1 MEFAAVLFLPT
12 QFRMYDA
19 LAEND
24 LLFSVTA
31 RWTRRFTVIFRLH
44 QFFFEGWQMS
54 DDRTKWRRIGVI
66 VPSSNT
72 TVEADFMRAL
82 PAGVTV
88 HAARMFL
95 AETTAEA
102 ERRMIYDHVPIAVTD
117 LATLRPHVVA
127 FACTSGGAVLGADGE
142 ATLIAN
148 IARETGAC
156 VVSTNDAVG
165 KAIETLGR
173 RRIALL
179 TPYVEEL
186 NQAIRAGLERR
197 GLTVAHMAGL
207 GITDNF
213 GICNVTPDE
222 IVAFAER
229 ELAGRQFDLLFVS
242 CTNFRAV
249 EARLLLMQRF
259 GVPVVTSNQ
268 ATIDAAFDAIG
279 VSANWPIAAAA

>member
-1 MEFAAVLFLPT
+1 
-12 QFRMYDA
+12 
-19 LAEND
+19 
-24 LLFSVTA
+24 
-31 RWTRRFTVIFRLH
+31 
-44 QFFFEGWQMS
+44 MS
-54 DDRTKWRRIGVI
+54 DDRTNWRRVGVI

-82 PAGVTV
+82 PKGVTV

-102 ERRMIYDHVPIAVTD
+102 ERRMIFDHVPIAVSD
-117 LATLRPHVVA
+117 LATLKPHAIA

-142 ATLIAN
+142 ARLIAE
-148 IARETGAC
+148 IGHKTGAP

-165 KAIETLGR
+165 AAIERQGR
-173 RRIALL
+173 TRIAVL
-179 TPYVEEL
+179 TPYVDEL

-197 GLTVAHMAGL
+197 GLTVVHMAGL

-213 GICNVTPDE
+213 AICNVTPAE
-222 IVAFAER
+222 ILAFAER
-229 ELAGRQFDLLFVS
+229 ELTGVDFDLLFVS

-249 EARLLLMQRF
+249 EARPALMQRF

-268 ATIDAAFDAIG
+268 ATIDATFAAVG
-279 VSANWPIAAAA
+279 AVANWQVHQHAELAST

>member
-1 MEFAAVLFLPT
+1 
-12 QFRMYDA
+12 
-19 LAEND
+19 
-24 LLFSVTA
+24 
-31 RWTRRFTVIFRLH
+31 
-44 QFFFEGWQMS
+44 MS
-54 DDRTKWRRIGVI
+54 EDRSEWRRIGVI

-72 TVEADFMRAL
+72 TVEADFMRIL
-82 PAGVTV
+82 PADVTM

-117 LATLRPHVVA
+117 LASLRPHVVA
-127 FACTSGGAVLGADGE
+127 FACTSGGAVLGVEGE
-142 ATLIAN
+142 TALIAS
-148 IARETGAC
+148 IARETGAP

-165 KAIETLGR
+165 KAIEKLGR
-173 RRIALL
+173 KRIAVL
-179 TPYVEEL
+179 TPYVDEL
-186 NQAIRAGLERR
+186 NEAIRVGLERR
-197 GLTVAHMAGL
+197 GLTVVHMAGL

-213 GICNVTPDE
+213 GICNITPAE

-229 ELAGRQFDLLFVS
+229 ELAGRQFDLLFIS

-249 EARLLLMQRF
+249 ETRPLLTQRF

-279 VSANWPIAAAA
+279 VSADGHC

>member
-1 MEFAAVLFLPT
+1 
-12 QFRMYDA
+12 
-19 LAEND
+19 
-24 LLFSVTA
+24 
-31 RWTRRFTVIFRLH
+31 
-44 QFFFEGWQMS
+44 MS
-54 DDRTKWRRIGVI
+54 DDRTKWRRVGVI

-82 PAGVTV
+82 PAGTTV

-142 ATLIAN
+142 AALIGT
-148 IARETGAC
+148 IARETGAP

-165 KAIETLGR
+165 KAIELLGVKR
-173 RRIALL
+173 VAVL
-179 TPYVEEL
+179 TPYVDEL
-186 NQAIRAGLERR
+186 NRAIRTGLEHR
-197 GLTVAHMAGL
+197 GLSVVHIAGL

-213 GICNVTPDE
+213 GICNVTPGE

-229 ELAGRQFDLLFVS
+229 ELAGLYYDLLFVS

-249 EARLLLMQRF
+249 EARPLLMQRF

-279 VSANWPIAAAA
+279 VTANWPVGAAA

>member
-1 MEFAAVLFLPT
+1 VT
-12 QFRMYDA
+12 
-19 LAEND
+19 ND
-24 LLFSVTA
+24 
-31 RWTRRFTVIFRLH
+31 RNN
-44 QFFFEGWQMS
+44 
-54 DDRTKWRRIGVI
+54 WRRIGVI

-72 TVEADFMRAL
+72 TVESDFMLAL
-82 PAGVTV
+82 PEGVSV

-102 ERRMIYDHVPIAVTD
+102 ERHMIHDHVPIAVTD

-148 IARETGAC
+148 IARETGAP

-165 KAIETLGR
+165 KAIQKFGR
-173 RRIALL
+173 KRIALL
-179 TPYVEEL
+179 TPYVDEL

-197 GLTVAHMAGL
+197 GLTVVHMAGL

-213 GICNVTPDE
+213 GISHVTPDE

-229 ELAGRQFDLLFVS
+229 ELTGRQFDLLFVS

-249 EARLLLMQRF
+249 EARPLLMQRF
-259 GVPVVTSNQ
+259 DVPVVTSNQ
-268 ATIDAAFDAIG
+268 ATIDAAFEAVG
-279 VSANWPIAAAA
+279 VSANWAMAAAA

>member
-1 MEFAAVLFLPT
+1 MS
-12 QFRMYDA
+12 
-19 LAEND
+19 ND
-24 LLFSVTA
+24 RS
-31 RWTRRFTVIFRLH
+31 
-44 QFFFEGWQMS
+44 E
-54 DDRTKWRRIGVI
+54 WRRVGVI

-72 TVEADFMRAL
+72 TVEADFMRVL
-82 PAGVTV
+82 PADVTV

-102 ERRMIYDHVPIAVTD
+102 ERRMIYDHMPIAVTD
-117 LATLRPHVVA
+117 LASLRPHVVA

-142 ATLIAN
+142 NALIAS
-148 IARETGAC
+148 IGRETGAP

-173 RRIALL
+173 KRIAVL
-179 TPYVEEL
+179 TPYV
-186 NQAIRAGLERR
+186 RVGLERR
-197 GLTVAHMAGL
+197 GLTVVHMAGL

-213 GICNVTPDE
+213 GICNVTPVE

-229 ELAGRQFDLLFVS
+229 ELAGRQFDLLFIS

-249 EARLLLMQRF
+249 EARPLLTQRF

-279 VSANWPIAAAA
+279 VSADWPLLTQYRRRQQLDIGPSRQI

>member
-1 MEFAAVLFLPT
+1 
-12 QFRMYDA
+12 
-19 LAEND
+19 
-24 LLFSVTA
+24 
-31 RWTRRFTVIFRLH
+31 
-44 QFFFEGWQMS
+44 MS
-54 DDRTKWRRIGVI
+54 DRTSWRRIGVI

-127 FACTSGGAVLGADGE
+127 FACTSGGAVLGAEGE
-142 ATLIAN
+142 ARLIAN
-148 IARETGAC
+148 IARETGAP

-165 KAIETLGR
+165 EAIAKLGR

-179 TPYVEEL
+179 TPYVDEL
-186 NQAIRAGLERR
+186 NQAIRAGLEGR
-197 GLTVAHMAGL
+197 GLTIVHMAGL

-213 GICNVTPDE
+213 GICSVTPDE
-222 IVAFAER
+222 IVGFAER
-229 ELAGRQFDLLFVS
+229 ELAGQQFDLLFVS

-249 EARLLLMQRF
+249 EARLTLMQRF

-268 ATIDAAFDAIG
+268 ATIDAVFDAIG
-279 VSANWPIAAAA
+279 VSANGPIPAAA

>member
-1 MEFAAVLFLPT
+1 
-12 QFRMYDA
+12 
-19 LAEND
+19 
-24 LLFSVTA
+24 
-31 RWTRRFTVIFRLH
+31 
-44 QFFFEGWQMS
+44 MS
-54 DDRTKWRRIGVI
+54 DDRREWRRVGVI

-82 PAGVTV
+82 PANVTM

-95 AETTAEA
+95 AETTADA

-127 FACTSGGAVLGADGE
+127 FACTSAGAVLGADGE
-142 ATLIAN
+142 AALIAN
-148 IARETGAC
+148 IARETGAF
-156 VVSTNDAVG
+156 VVSTNNAVG

-173 RRIALL
+173 KRIALL
-179 TPYVEEL
+179 TPYVAEL

-197 GLTVAHMAGL
+197 GLTVVHMAGL
-207 GITDNF
+207 GITDPF
-213 GICNVTPDE
+213 GICNVTPAG

-229 ELAGRQFDLLFVS
+229 ELAGQQFDLLFVS

-249 EARLLLMQRF
+249 EARPLLMERF
-259 GVPVVTSNQ
+259 GVPVVTGNQ

-279 VSANWPIAAAA
+279 VSANWPVTAAA

>member
-1 MEFAAVLFLPT
+1 MS
-12 QFRMYDA
+12 
-19 LAEND
+19 ND
-24 LLFSVTA
+24 RS
-31 RWTRRFTVIFRLH
+31 
-44 QFFFEGWQMS
+44 E
-54 DDRTKWRRIGVI
+54 WRRVGVI

-72 TVEADFMRAL
+72 TVEADFMRVL
-82 PAGVTV
+82 PADVTM

-117 LATLRPHVVA
+117 LASLRPHVVA

-142 ATLIAN
+142 TALITS
-148 IARETGAC
+148 IGLETGAP

-173 RRIALL
+173 KRIAVL
-179 TPYVEEL
+179 TPYVDEL
-186 NQAIRAGLERR
+186 NETIRVGLERR
-197 GLTVAHMAGL
+197 GLTVVQMAGL

-213 GICNVTPDE
+213 GICNVTPAE
-222 IVAFAER
+222 IVAFAEM

-249 EARLLLMQRF
+249 EARPLLTQRF

-279 VSANWPIAAAA
+279 VSADWPLLTQYRRRQQLDIGPSRQI

>member
-1 MEFAAVLFLPT
+1 
-12 QFRMYDA
+12 
-19 LAEND
+19 
-24 LLFSVTA
+24 
-31 RWTRRFTVIFRLH
+31 
-44 QFFFEGWQMS
+44 MS
-54 DDRTKWRRIGVI
+54 DDRTKWRRVGVI

-82 PAGVTV
+82 PAGTTV
-88 HAARMFL
+88 HAARTFL

-142 ATLIAN
+142 AALSDL
-148 IARETGAC
+148 
-156 VVSTNDAVG
+156 V
-165 KAIETLGR
+165 R
-173 RRIALL
+173 RH
-179 TPYVEEL
+179 PWVP
-186 NQAIRAGLERR
+186 RAGLERR
-197 GLTVAHMAGL
+197 GLSVVHIAGL

-213 GICNVTPDE
+213 GICNVTPGE

-229 ELAGRQFDLLFVS
+229 ELAGLYYDLLFVS

-249 EARLLLMQRF
+249 EARPLLMQRF

-279 VSANWPIAAAA
+279 VTANWPVGAAA